1 MQKVLRGAEETEA
14 ETETTLA
21 ARGGGGG
28 GGGGRVRSPAAV
40 PAPGKRPALKPQ
52 SFEVTTQGL
61 PSLP

>member
-21 ARGGGGG
+21 ARGGG

>member
-28 GGGGRVRSPAAV
+28 EGGSAA
-40 PAPGKRPALKPQ
+40 PQQCQPLGNAPR
-52 SFEVTTQGL
+52 
-61 PSLP
+61 

>member
-21 ARGGGGG
+21 AR
-28 GGGGRVRSPAAV
+28 GGGRVRSPAAV

>member
-21 ARGGGGG
+21 AQ
-28 GGGGRVRSPAAV
+28 GGRVRSPAAV